1 MFTRRLD
8 EPENSTA
15 QKFPRVR
22 FDLITSNKTARVLVT
37 MASRAHRLVR
47 RLSSAASAS
56 YDALVIGGGPVGT
69 EIARLGGLIGLNVA
83 VVDPRGAVW
92 KLTIINQ

>member
-1 MFTRRLD
+1 M
-8 EPENSTA
+8 S
-15 QKFPRVR
+15 V
-22 FDLITSNKTARVLVT
+22 ST

-47 RLSSAASAS
+47 RLSSAASS

>member
-1 MFTRRLD
+1 MSSSYATRRYA
-8 EPENSTA
+8 SISCTA
-15 QKFPRVR
+15 
-22 FDLITSNKTARVLVT
+22 TM
-37 MASRAHRLVR
+37 MASRAHRLAR
-47 RLSSAASAS
+47 RLSSAAAS

-92 KLTIINQ
+92 KLTVINQ

>member
-1 MFTRRLD
+1 M
-8 EPENSTA
+8 
-15 QKFPRVR
+15 
-22 FDLITSNKTARVLVT
+22 
-37 MASRAHRLVR
+37 MASRTHRLAR
-47 RLSSAASAS
+47 RLSSAAAS

-92 KLTIINQ
+92 N

>member
-1 MFTRRLD
+1 
-8 EPENSTA
+8 
-15 QKFPRVR
+15 
-22 FDLITSNKTARVLVT
+22 
-37 MASRAHRLVR
+37 MASRALR
-47 RLSSAASAS
+47 RLSSAAAS

-92 KLTIINQ
+92 N

>member
-1 MFTRRLD
+1 M
-8 EPENSTA
+8 S
-15 QKFPRVR
+15 V
-22 FDLITSNKTARVLVT
+22 ST
-37 MASRAHRLVR
+37 MASRAHRFVR
-47 RLSSAASAS
+47 HLSSAASS

-92 KLTIINQ
+92 N

>member
-1 MFTRRLD
+1 M
-8 EPENSTA
+8 
-15 QKFPRVR
+15 
-22 FDLITSNKTARVLVT
+22 I
-37 MASRAHRLVR
+37 ASRVHRLAR
-47 RLSSAASAS
+47 RLSSAAAS

-92 KLTIINQ
+92 KLTINQKGESVKN